1 MKNRSEEDQ
10 NGRRPVRGPWQERS
24 RQEAKVTLDQGG
36 GGRDREAGGCERYSG
51 RERGREGGLRGHT
64 KVVDPSQQRKAEG
77 ARYPQH
83 SPRLQKAHRLQP
95 DNLT

>member
-1 MKNRSEEDQ
+1 MAGETSQGAMAREVQ
-10 NGRRPVRGPWQERS
+10 ARG
-24 RQEAKVTLDQGG
+24 KGDLDQGG
-36 GGRDREAGGCERYSG
+36 GGRDREVGGCERYSG

-64 KVVDPSQQRKAEG
+64 KVVDPSQQRKATG
-77 ARYPQH
+77 ARHPQH